1 MQNSYF
7 KLTHTLQG
15 HTEYLIC
22 LTISPDGNFLISS
35 CYDTIKL
42 WDLRDGTL
50 MFSREHYRG
59 SQGFSLIISPDW
71 TNFITDYDDCIEV
84 QDLLTGEKVFNFWA
98 DSSNA
103 MAISPDG
110 TYIVIAE
117 YVKFHPNL
125 PGVYGSLITPTPI
138 NIWSLQTG
146 KLISALRGHDY
157 MASSL
162 IISQDGSKLLSH
174 SSYYSTKVWDLQN
187 GQELYSFS
195 LRPQGYKHW
204 IDAFAVT
211 FTGEIVGSGYK
222 FKADNKDCVNFEM
235 WNLST
240 GQVIHSFSS
249 NYYYQDI
256 FPDSELKSDM
266 TPDSKTL
273 VSMCQTNLDVWD
285 GETGAKICTL
295 QGFKSSCKK
304 SLTIS
309 QNGRKIVNY
318 GDGLIQIWER

>member
-1 MQNSYF
+1 MSNSCF
-7 KLTHTLQG
+7 KCTHILEG

-22 LTISPDGNFLISS
+22 LTISPDGNFLVSS

-42 WDLRDGTL
+42 WDLRDGNL

-59 SQGFSLIISPDW
+59 SHNFSLIVSPDW
-71 TNFITDYDDCIEV
+71 TKFITDYDDCIEV
-84 QDLLTGEKVFNFWA
+84 QDLLTGEKLFNFWV

-103 MAISPDG
+103 IAISLNG
-110 TYIVIAE
+110 TYLVIAE
-117 YVKFHPNL
+117 YVRFQPHL
-125 PGVYGSLITPTPI
+125 PGAYGELITPTPI
-138 NIWSLQTG
+138 KIWNLQTG
-146 KLISALRGHDY
+146 KLIFTLHGHDY

-174 SSYYSTKVWDLQN
+174 SSYHSTKVWDLKT

-195 LRPQGYKHW
+195 LRSNGYKHW
-204 IDAFAVT
+204 IDSFTVT
-211 FTGEIVGSGYK
+211 PVGEIVGSGYK
-222 FKADNKDCVNFEM
+222 FKDRDCVKFEM

-240 GQVIHSFSS
+240 GQIIHSFS
-249 NYYYQDI
+249 NTYHYQDI

-273 VSMCQTNLDVWD
+273 VSMCKTNLDVWN
-285 GETGAKICTL
+285 GETGEKICTL
-295 QGFKSSCKK
+295 QGLESKGRK
-304 SLTIS
+304 SLSIS

-318 GDGLIQIWER
+318 GGGCIQVWER